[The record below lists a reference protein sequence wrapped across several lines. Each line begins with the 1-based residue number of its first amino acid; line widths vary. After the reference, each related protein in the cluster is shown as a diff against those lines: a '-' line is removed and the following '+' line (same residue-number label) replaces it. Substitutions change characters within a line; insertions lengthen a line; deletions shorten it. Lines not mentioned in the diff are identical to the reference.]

1 MKKSLSIFLIFIL
14 TLYTFSTSLA
24 VENKDYEQAA
34 LMLKEA
40 DVLQELRLDENLKRQ
55 DMVIIISRLYKEE
68 ENAKNYKGKHGFED
82 INDKTYDPYIAW
94 AVNKGLIEGFSPN
107 KFGFNENVRIQ
118 EFQTII
124 LRALDYKEEA
134 GNWSKVPDIYE
145 SLELMKGIS
154 ANPKDAISRGLMAKM
169 TVNALEHT
177 LKGGSLTLAQKLDI
191 HISAPLLVE
200 GDAIIEKSTFKYEG
214 NAPNIQSLKLGL
226 KLVSEKDK
234 EEKNYDIKLN
244 PEGNFTI
251 EIPNLKPGKYEYRF
265 ISEDKSTNI
274 ETFNIISPNIDKM

>member
-1 MKKSLSIFLIFIL
+1 MIFIL

-40 DVLQELRLDENLKRQ
+40 GVLQELRLDENLKRQ

-177 LKGGSLTLAQKLDI
+177 LKGG
-191 HISAPLLVE
+191 
-200 GDAIIEKSTFKYEG
+200 
-214 NAPNIQSLKLGL
+214 
-226 KLVSEKDK
+226 
-234 EEKNYDIKLN
+234 
-244 PEGNFTI
+244 
-251 EIPNLKPGKYEYRF
+251 
-265 ISEDKSTNI
+265 
-274 ETFNIISPNIDKM
+274 